1 MKNPKVDRR
10 IRKTRDTLKRTL
22 AELVREKDL
31 RDITVRDITE
41 KADLNRGTFYLH
53 YKDVYDLMEKME
65 DDLIFE
71 IQEMIDTS
79 RPKPAPGKSSSKP
92 VFETLLP
99 MLDPIADYI
108 LDNREICAS
117 MFQSRVGSS
126 FFPKFREL
134 VSKNGAELIKEKF
147 PDYDREIYDYYI
159 AFISVGIQ
167 GQLQHWFDTGLSF
180 PKKDLIKMVD
190 QIITAAAVS
199 VLA

>member
-1 MKNPKVDRR
+1 
-10 IRKTRDTLKRTL
+10 
-22 AELVREKDL
+22 
-31 RDITVRDITE
+31 
-41 KADLNRGTFYLH
+41 
-53 YKDVYDLMEKME
+53 ME
-65 DDLIFE
+65 DDLISE

-92 VFETLLP
+92 VFDTLLP

-159 AFISVGIQ
+159 AFISFGIQ

-199 VLA
+199 VLE

>member
-1 MKNPKVDRR
+1 MKINGIEKIFHFIVYEG
-10 IRKTRDTLKRTL
+10 RK
-22 AELVREKDL
+22 
-31 RDITVRDITE
+31 IE
-41 KADLNRGTFYLH
+41 KAFIAMLLVFAICFPLVGVN
-53 YKDVYDLMEKME
+53 YDLSKYLPQSAPSRQALSVME
-65 DDLIFE
+65 DDLISE

-92 VFETLLP
+92 VFDTLLP

-159 AFISVGIQ
+159 AFISFGIQ